1 MQYRNT
7 LMDMVRSS
15 SEAVDQMQPMYEETL
30 SSDFQKPLETVIFL
44 LSAPLVSL
52 LIDNIVGIFL

>member
-1 MQYRNT
+1 
-7 LMDMVRSS
+7 MDMVRSS